1 LFIEEDWDEEVEVGV
16 RETSSISFMLI
27 GELKNAGAI
36 NINFLAS
43 TFLLFFAIPLYL
55 VVEITKLVSR
65 ICK

>member
-1 LFIEEDWDEEVEVGV
+1 MFIEEDWDEEVEVGV
-16 RETSSISFMLI
+16 RETSSIFFMLI

-43 TFLLFFAIPLYL
+43 TFLLFLENPLYL
-55 VVEITKLVSR
+55 VVEISKLVSR